1 MSGRLRVGDFI
12 ECDGI
17 RGKVT
22 SISYQTTQI
31 QTLED
36 TLIAFTNTTLFNKNF
51 KNLTS
56 NNAYEFVKV
65 TVGVRYGTD
74 IEQLRAVL
82 SEASQALMTKDK
94 YGRNIVDPKRGIT
107 IAFDNFGDS
116 SVDVALKQF
125 VLVEE
130 QIGFVARA
138 KELVYKTLN
147 ENGIEIP
154 FPQRDIY
161 VKSIV
166 RSEP

>member
-1 MSGRLRVGDFI
+1 M
-12 ECDGI
+12 
-17 RGKVT
+17 
-22 SISYQTTQI
+22 
-31 QTLED
+31 ED

-74 IEQLRAVL
+74 VEKLRAIL
-82 SEASQALMTKDK
+82 LEGSQALMTKDK

-107 IAFDNFGDS
+107 IAFDNFGAS
-116 SVDVALKQF
+116 SVDVALKQY

-130 QIGFVARA
+130 EIGYIARA
-138 KELVYKTLN
+138 KELVYKILN

-154 FPQRDIY
+154 FPQQDVYI
-161 VKSIV
+161 KSIE
-166 RSEP
+166 R